1 MNGEVSV
8 RIPCKNSECKG
19 TILLTTA
26 EKTGGYCMP
35 CFTAIKRKEEEEYI
49 KKNRKDINLY
59 EDIKDLAEILIIMH
73 KPQKY
78 DPLKNYLP
86 YEKTIEEVYELLKL
100 EDIEK
105 LKSHVIQL
113 IKENEIDEAEEII
126 IELACF
132 TNASLTDCLEMLLE
146 SRNYRPS
153 IAFKSAS
160 EEIRDVL
167 INEVQINK
175 NDRNELLFA
184 LAWVGDKRIV
194 SLFNEWRNEPPV
206 WKEELYILPEEYAL
220 EAGWELDEKGQKRDL
235 FYKESY
241 PLIKATKINK
251 NDNPV
256 KMLSDLEEKCP
267 WCNSPL
273 MVLFEFDLS
282 HPSLEF
288 LKLSGKKLRIAT
300 CDICTCYGTIYT
312 EIDGEGNYK
321 WSCFNE
327 KPSYLPDMD
336 SEEKIQ
342 YNNNLVLS
350 QEKRSCYHAAS
361 PYVQTNISQIGGH
374 PTWLQDAEY
383 PKCPKCNKSMKFIGQ
398 IDGGDVMDYG
408 EGVNYAFIC
417 EECNIAATNYQQT

>member
-1 MNGEVSV
+1 MNKEDVL

-19 TILLTTA
+19 MPLLSTV

-35 CFTAIKRKEEEEYI
+35 CFTEIKRKEKEKYI

-59 EDIKDLAEILIIMH
+59 EGITDLVEILIIMH
-73 KPQKY
+73 NPKKY
-78 DPLKNYLP
+78 DPFKNYLP
-86 YEKTIEEVYELLKL
+86 YEKTVEEIYEALTL
-100 EDIEK
+100 EDIQK
-105 LKSHVIQL
+105 LKGYVIQL
-113 IKENEIDEAEEII
+113 IKEKQIDKAEEII

-132 TNASLTDCLEMLLE
+132 TKVALTDCLEILIK
-146 SRNYRPS
+146 SKNYRPS
-153 IAFKSAS
+153 IGFKGAS
-160 EEIRDVL
+160 EEVRDVL
-167 INEVQINK
+167 IEEIEKNE
-175 NDRNELLFA
+175 NDRNELLLA
-184 LAWVGDKRIV
+184 LSWIGDKRIV
-194 SLFNEWRNEPPV
+194 SLFNEWKSQPPV
-206 WKEELYILPEEYAL
+206 WKEKLYIEPEEYAL
-220 EAGWELDEKGQKRDL
+220 EAGWELDEKGKKREL

-241 PLIKATKINK
+241 ALVDAVKINK

-256 KMLSDLEEKCP
+256 KILSDLEEKCP

-273 MVLFEFDLS
+273 IVLFEFDLS

-288 LKLSGKKLRIAT
+288 LKLSGKRLRIAT

-321 WSCFNE
+321 WSSFNK
-327 KPSYLPDMD
+327 KPSYLPDVED
-336 SEEKIQ
+336 EEEIQ
-342 YNNNLVLS
+342 YNNNLVLA

-361 PYVQTNISQIGGH
+361 PFAQTSISQIGGH

-398 IDGGDVMDYG
+398 IDSEDVMEYG
-408 EGVNYAFIC
+408 EGVKYAFIC